1 MKNKTKNYAIILAS
15 GTGSRFGSEV
25 PKQFLKINNK
35 TILELSIE
43 AFENN
48 LEIDEII
55 VVITPE
61 YKNLAEEILARNT
74 YKKVSKILK
83 GGETRKDSSSI
94 GVSSIEE
101 SNANV
106 LIHDCA
112 RPLVSQKIITDCIK
126 ALETYQA
133 VNVAIPA
140 TDTTIEVENN
150 IIKRVLN
157 RSKLM
162 LCQTPQCFRIS
173 TIKKAH
179 ELAKNDASFT
189 DDCSLVVKYNLSDV
203 YVVDGDVKNIKIT
216 YADDI
221 YIAQKILN
229 EKLKEV

>member
-1 MKNKTKNYAIILAS
+1 MFFMENKTKNYAIILAS

-25 PKQFLKINNK
+25 PKQFLKINDK

-61 YKNLAEEILARNT
+61 YKNLAEEILTKNT

-101 SNANV
+101 SEANV

-112 RPLVSQKIITDCIK
+112 RPLVSQK
-126 ALETYQA
+126 
-133 VNVAIPA
+133 
-140 TDTTIEVENN
+140 
-150 IIKRVLN
+150 
-157 RSKLM
+157 S
-162 LCQTPQCFRIS
+162 
-173 TIKKAH
+173 
-179 ELAKNDASFT
+179 
-189 DDCSLVVKYNLSDV
+189 
-203 YVVDGDVKNIKIT
+203 
-216 YADDI
+216 
-221 YIAQKILN
+221 
-229 EKLKEV
+229 